1 MKKMF
6 RIILFVALFFSSNV
20 FAQEKTSEKANKKKL
35 TIITGSSTGT
45 YFIFAND
52 IKKAL
57 TNQMDIDIKEST
69 GSIDNIR
76 RISTFD
82 NNALAVV
89 QSDVFGFLMRSKENE
104 SKGLASK
111 LSMIFP
117 LYVEEV
123 HILTKKDIK
132 SIDDL
137 KGKVI
142 SVGSVGSG
150 SWLTATNL
158 FNILDIK
165 PSKTLRL
172 TAEKGIV
179 AVLSGE
185 ADAVIFVGGKPVK
198 VFENLASLAE
208 YKEYAKMLD
217 KVHFLPIESP
227 KLEKEYIK
235 TKITKEDYPFVRR
248 EVPTIAVM
256 SILIAYDTF
265 PDKGDNST
273 VKQKCDLIKEF
284 RRLLSVNM
292 DKLKKNGHKKWKE
305 VDINAEVGFWK
316 RSECASESSG
326 VTDLENEFLLEI
338 SK

>member
-1 MKKMF
+1 MF

-57 TNQMDIDIKEST
+57 TNLMDIDIKEST

-137 KGKVI
+137 K
-142 SVGSVGSG
+142 
-150 SWLTATNL
+150 
-158 FNILDIK
+158 
-165 PSKTLRL
+165 
-172 TAEKGIV
+172 
-179 AVLSGE
+179 
-185 ADAVIFVGGKPVK
+185 
-198 VFENLASLAE
+198 
-208 YKEYAKMLD
+208 
-217 KVHFLPIESP
+217 
-227 KLEKEYIK
+227 
-235 TKITKEDYPFVRR
+235 
-248 EVPTIAVM
+248 
-256 SILIAYDTF
+256 
-265 PDKGDNST
+265 
-273 VKQKCDLIKEF
+273 
-284 RRLLSVNM
+284 
-292 DKLKKNGHKKWKE
+292 KNGTL
-305 VDINAEVGFWK
+305 
-316 RSECASESSG
+316 ESD
-326 VTDLENEFLLEI
+326 V
-338 SK
+338 